1 MQVFL
6 LLIFKNQFF
15 LVSRFYKAYLQN
27 LKADPLAACRHRKTF
42 HKKCIFSEIAR
53 RDQGRAVVA
62 KFEEAP
68 LAEIPLSDTSWNDR
82 AISSFIINLAPLQK
96 ARF

>member
-1 MQVFL
+1 M
-6 LLIFKNQFF
+6 
-15 LVSRFYKAYLQN
+15 SR
-27 LKADPLAACRHRKTF
+27 RRKTF

-96 ARF
+96 ARFRVRVNSYPHE